1 MGKFQGQLQ
10 GQLLPGKTPD
20 FLLVVLRVLLS
31 SAVFVALVW
40 FLCRH
45 LLTAYLREHYVHPE
59 MHMERNPLP
68 RAHAGVC
75 GPTDW
80 NEALDII
87 VYGAPE
93 QVIINL
99 NSDASENFRLSFV
112 LKLMYSAPLPW
123 YSDKL

>member
-1 MGKFQGQLQ
+1 MGKFQGQLR
-10 GQLLPGKTPD
+10 GQLLPGKTPN

-31 SAVFVALVW
+31 SAVFLALVW
-40 FLCRH
+40 FLCCH
-45 LLTAYLREHYVHPE
+45 LVTAYLREHYVHPE

-68 RAHAGVC
+68 RVHAGVC

-99 NSDASENFRLSFV
+99 NSDAFENSRLQCT
-112 LKLMYSAPLPW
+112 APLVFR
-123 YSDKL
+123 